1 MPATLT
7 IRDETTAGHTV
18 HAWSL
23 DFLADRI
30 TVRELILSRVRQEVE
45 DYNLKQPEV
54 FRGLVEPTDSE
65 RTLNGFKVRKGKQID
80 WKQQLDKAIEAFEK
94 NRVLILIGER
104 QAESLDD
111 EFEITPGA
119 EVTFLRLVPLVG
131 G

>member
-7 IRDETTAGHTV
+7 IRDETTAGQTV
-18 HAWSL
+18 HSWSL

-45 DYNLKQPEV
+45 DYNLQQPEV

-80 WKQQLDKAIEAFEK
+80 WKQQFEKAIDAFEK